1 MEWLIVLFLGWL
13 GYMYLKSRSKNP
25 AGNLPQ
31 VTSPK
36 PQPAHSR
43 ESTHHWEPHKDYDHE
58 FEVVGE
64 SNYQTAL
71 AKLAGDH
78 GPQSPDLKATAKLI
92 PENDNP
98 HDSSAV
104 RVEIE
109 GHTVGYLS
117 RDDARGFRRRLGS
130 KKLSGQITSCGAMIM
145 GGFIDR
151 NGKRASYGVVLDMKP
166 FE

>member
-1 MEWLIVLFLGWL
+1 MEWLIVAFLCWL
-13 GYMYLKSRSKNP
+13 GYLYLKSRTKQP
-25 AGNLPQ
+25 AGNRPQ
-31 VTSPK
+31 ATRSNAPPP
-36 PQPAHSR
+36 PQDGP
-43 ESTHHWEPHKDYDHE
+43 TYHWAPHKDYDHD

-64 SNYQTAL
+64 SNYQAAL

-78 GPQSPDLKATAKLI
+78 GKQSPDLKTTAKLI

-104 RVEIE
+104 RVEI
-109 GHTVGYLS
+109 GGQTVGYLS

-130 KKLSGQITSCGAMIM
+130 KKLSGQITTCGAMIM
-145 GGFIDR
+145 GGFIGS

>member
-1 MEWLIVLFLGWL
+1 MEWLIVLFLCWM
-13 GYMYLKSRSKNP
+13 GYMYLKSRSNHP
-25 AGNLPQ
+25 AGTRPQ
-31 VTSPK
+31 ATSFQAPSADHGA
-36 PQPAHSR
+36 PAH
-43 ESTHHWEPHKDYDHE
+43 HWKPHKDYDHE

-64 SNYQTAL
+64 SNYQVAL
-71 AKLAGDH
+71 EKLVGDH
-78 GPQSPDLKATAKLI
+78 GPQAPDLKTIANLI

-130 KKLSGQITSCGAMIM
+130 KKLSGQVTSCDAMIM
-145 GGFIDR
+145 GGFIGS